1 MGKTKPVVI
10 ITAYRPERDEKKRY
24 TKLVHEGP
32 YVAEV
37 DVELIETDTGWSPY
51 LKLEDA
57 YRVDDVRDA
66 FRRGDID
73 LASKLARVFTLTPVA
88 I

>member
-1 MGKTKPVVI
+1 M
-10 ITAYRPERDEKKRY
+10 
-24 TKLVHEGP
+24 
-32 YVAEV
+32 
-37 DVELIETDTGWSPY
+37 ELIETDTGWSPY